1 LCPDLLWCFCLAP
14 GVDDGFCLEPRLEG
28 LGAVVVVVELVE
40 LEVEVVVVVVVVDVV
55 VVAGQTCWIAR
66 IFNSGGTN
74 DEIAVPTGTLNTS
87 PPSTVTRKTHPE
99 SEAPT
104 AGDHSPNPTTV
115 RPAET
120 SPTRCFRLLSTVVFL
135 LPPNRVLIAA
145 DRDHLAVWRGR
156 YWLRIGFA
164 TPNCSYAA

>member
-1 LCPDLLWCFCLAP
+1 LAP
-14 GVDDGFCLEPRLEG
+14 GVDDGFCLEPGPEG
-28 LGAVVVVVELVE
+28 LGAAVVVEELVEELVE
-40 LEVEVVVVVVVVDVV
+40 LEVEVVLVVVVVLVDVV
-55 VVAGQTCWIAR
+55 VVAGHTSWIPR
-66 IFNSGGTN
+66 IFKLGGTN
-74 DEIAVPTGTLNTS
+74 DAIGVPTGTLNTS
-87 PPSTVTRKTHPE
+87 PPSTVTRNTHPE

-104 AGDHSPNPTTV
+104 AGDHSPIPATV

-145 DRDHLAVWRGR
+145 GRDHLAAWRGR

>member
-1 LCPDLLWCFCLAP
+1 
-14 GVDDGFCLEPRLEG
+14 LEPGLEG
-28 LGAVVVVVELVE
+28 LGAAVVVEELVE
-40 LEVEVVVVVVVVDVV
+40 LDVDVVDVVVEVVVEVVVVVV
-55 VVAGQTCWIAR
+55 AGHTCWIPR
-66 IFNSGGTN
+66 IFSPGGTS

-87 PPSTVTRKTHPE
+87 PPSTVTRNTQPE

-104 AGDHSPNPTTV
+104 AGDHSPSPSTV

-145 DRDHLAVWRGR
+145 GRDHLAAWRGR
-156 YWLRIGFA
+156 YCLRIGFA
-164 TPNCSYAA
+164 TPNCSFAP